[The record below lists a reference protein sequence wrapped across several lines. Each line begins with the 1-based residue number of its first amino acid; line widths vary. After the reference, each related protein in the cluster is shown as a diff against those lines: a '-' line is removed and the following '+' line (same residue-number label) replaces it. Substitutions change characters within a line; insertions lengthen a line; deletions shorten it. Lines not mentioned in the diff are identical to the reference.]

1 MSTNKITLKSSD
13 GHSFE
18 VEEEAARQ
26 SQAIA
31 HMIQDDCTD
40 KEIPVPNVTGKILSM
55 VVEYLKKHHVGD
67 ANPSTD
73 KDLKKWDAHFMQ
85 IDQSTIFDLI
95 LAANHLNIKSL
106 IDLTCQTVA
115 DMIKDE
121 TPKKIRERFNIE
133 NDYTPEEEKAVLKDY
148 QKAFE

>member
-18 VEEEAARQ
+18 VEKDAACQ
-26 SQAIA
+26 SQIIA
-31 HMIQDDCTD
+31 GMIEEDCAD
-40 KEIPVPNVTGKILSM
+40 NGIPVPNVTGKILSM

-67 ANPSTD
+67 ANLSTD
-73 KDLKKWDAHFMQ
+73 EDLKKWDAHFMQ

-95 LAANHLNIKSL
+95 LVANHLEIKSL

-115 DMIKDE
+115 DMIKEE
-121 TPKKIRERFNIE
+121 TPKQIRERFNIE
-133 NDYTPEEEKAVLKDY
+133 NDFTPEEEKAVLKNY